1 MPKTNREEEL
11 PPTSPEA
18 RRPKMVRMSAK
29 LREWWYS
36 MSKEEWDEV
45 NRGQIQATYDV
56 NRDYIEQKMVREV
69 IAEEQEGEKAVYRS
83 EWEYL

>member
-1 MPKTNREEEL
+1 MPNTSRKGEL
-11 PPTSPEA
+11 SPTSPEA
-18 RRPKMVRMSAK
+18 RRPKMADVCNAK

-36 MSKEEWDEV
+36 VSKEEWDEV

-56 NRDYIEQKMVREV
+56 NRDYIEQKMVREA

-83 EWEYL
+83 EWE